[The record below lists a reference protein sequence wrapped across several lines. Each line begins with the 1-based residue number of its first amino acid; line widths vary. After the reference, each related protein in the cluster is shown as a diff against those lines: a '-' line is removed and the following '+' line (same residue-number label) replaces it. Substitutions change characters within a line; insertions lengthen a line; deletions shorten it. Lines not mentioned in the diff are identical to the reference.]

1 MPLIRWLLNVDPLWN
16 TPDEVNPPPQILI
29 HFNIIKF
36 KVTSLTI
43 KKFTK
48 ALNYLPP
55 STHQNIQNYHRP
67 SDRKLALA
75 SQLLQHL
82 IVSKYRNIPFRH
94 VTIVRNFGGI
104 RGGRPVFLGDPAV
117 GIHGL
122 EYNVSHH
129 GTVVAI
135 TSRLEPPVESSSGNN
150 SGGKEDGGGGIGVD
164 VLQYEKRPG
173 YIDGNLGAVMEWVD
187 GFEAGEVF
195 TKGEM
200 NGARGAAAAA
210 RGEGEE
216 GKMREVVKAVHLN
229 WALKEAYVKAVGTGL
244 VTDLTA
250 VDFEVDGVC
259 EVVDR
264 GERSREVKVW
274 LGKGA
279 GRRRGDEWYIEVERV
294 RTSEGVEEE
303 EEGSYCVAMATKADG
318 LKAEDKNGDWQWLD
332 YEADVVPFIES

>member
-1 MPLIRWLLNVDPLWN
+1 MPLIRWLLNVGPLWN
-16 TPDEVNPPPQILI
+16 TPDE
-29 HFNIIKF
+29 
-36 KVTSLTI
+36 
-43 KKFTK
+43 FTQ

-55 STHQNIQNYHRP
+55 PTHQNILNYVRP
-67 SDRKLALA
+67 ADRKLALA

-82 IVSKYRNIPFRH
+82 IVSKHRNIPFSH
-94 VTIVRNFGGI
+94 VTIVKNFGGI
-104 RGGRPVFLGDPAV
+104 RGGRPVFVGDRAA
-117 GIHGL
+117 GIQGL

-135 TSRLEPPVESSSGNN
+135 TSRLEAPVE
-150 SGGKEDGGGGIGVD
+150 SGGKEDKGGGIGVD

-173 YIDGNLGAVMEWVD
+173 YVDGNLGAVMEWVD
-187 GFEAGEVF
+187 GFEVGEVF

-200 NGARGAAAAA
+200 NGARGAVV
-210 RGEGEE
+210 RGNGGE

-229 WALKEAYVKAVGTGL
+229 WTLKEAYVKAVGTGL

-264 GERSREVKVW
+264 GERSRGVKVW

-279 GRRRGDEWYIEVERV
+279 GRRRGDEWYFEVERV
-294 RTSEGVEEE
+294 QVGEGV
-303 EEGSYCVAMATKADG
+303 EGSYCVAMATQAEG
-318 LKAEDKNGDWQWLD
+318 LGEEDKNGVWQWLN
-332 YEADVVPFIES
+332 YEADMVPFIRS